1 MLWQDGER
9 VLSRVWRTDAEG
21 GPDVVLTV
29 TFATDQPTLASLER
43 LAHEYSL
50 RNELDAAWAVRPLE
64 LKHDGGRPLLVLEDP
79 GGEPLERV
87 LGRPLEIGPFLR
99 LAIATSAALAQIH
112 RHGLVHKDI
121 KPAHV
126 FVNRTTGQVKLTGFG
141 IASRLPRER
150 QAPGPPEFISGT
162 LAYLAPE
169 QTGRMNRSIDSRSDL
184 YALGVTLYQLV
195 TGSLP
200 FAATDPMDWVHC
212 HIARKPV
219 PPSERMPNVP
229 AAVSAIVMKLLAK
242 AAEERY
248 QTAAG
253 LERDLRYCLA
263 EWEDRA
269 FVNGF
274 PLAQQDAPDRLLIPE
289 KLYGR
294 AHEVETLLSSFDRVV
309 KYGIPEL
316 VLVSGYSGIG
326 KSSVI
331 NELHSILV
339 PPRGLFA
346 SGKFDQHK
354 HDIPYSTLV
363 QASQSLVRSLLSKA
377 DTELTRWRDA
387 FQNALN
393 PNGRLIVDLVP
404 ELKLIIGEQPAVPEL
419 TPQDAQR
426 RFQMT
431 FERFIG
437 VFARPEHPLVL
448 FLDDLQWLDA
458 ATLDLLGNL
467 ATRSDLQHL
476 MLIGAYRDNE
486 VTATHPLMRKLDAIK
501 AAGGKVAEIT
511 LAPLAREHLAQL
523 IADALRCA
531 GERAASLAQ
540 LVHEKTGGNP
550 FFTIQFLSSL
560 ADEGMLTFDYDVA
573 RWSWDPDRI
582 HAKGYTDNV
591 VDLMVGKLTRLP
603 AETQEALRLLACLG
617 NIAETTTLSI
627 VYGTSEAQIQ
637 AALWDAVRQELVE
650 RLGDSYKFTHDRV
663 QEAAY
668 SLIPEAVRTAT
679 HLRIGRLLAMQTP
692 SEKQGEAIFEI
703 AGQFN
708 RGDLANIAASERERI
723 AELNLMAGKRAKAA
737 TAYVSALR
745 YLTAGAALLSEEYW
759 ESRHVLIFELELHC
773 AECEFLTG
781 AVSTG
786 ALRLEKLSTRTANAI
801 EDSAVA
807 CLRVDLYVS
816 RGQIERAIAVC
827 LDYLRKQGIE
837 WSSHPSMQEAR
848 REYDRISAQL
858 RSYAIEDL
866 IDLPLTNNPT
876 ALATLNVLSKLVPTF
891 TDVNLLSLGICH
903 AVALG
908 LEHGHGDGSCVAYV
922 LLGMLAG
929 SHFGHYEAGYRLARL
944 GYELVEQ
951 RGLRRFQAPT
961 YQPFAD
967 RVMPW
972 TKPIKACR
980 DLLHRA
986 LDAAN
991 KLGPITYVAFNGEE
1005 MTTNLLAAGDPLQDV
1020 QRQAESSLEIARRA
1034 QFGLVCD
1041 LNTLQLAFIR
1051 TLRGLTREFGCF
1063 DDEQFDEHRFERRIS
1078 NNQALAAVEC
1088 RYWVRKLQAR
1098 FFAGDYAAAIEAST
1112 RAKRLLWTSLGRF
1125 EEAEYEFY
1133 GGLACAASFD
1143 TAEADDRRQHLD
1155 ALRSHHAR
1163 VDEWAGHC
1171 AENFATR
1178 AALLKAEI
1186 ARIEGRELEAEHLYE
1201 QSIRSAH
1208 SSGFMHNEALAN
1220 ELAARFYAERGF
1232 DKIAQMYRRDARYG
1246 YVRWGADG
1254 KVRQLDEMYPQL
1266 RTEGPS
1272 LGPTSTTGSMSTFG
1286 APVEQLDLT
1295 TVIKVLQAASGEIV
1309 PAKFMDTLLRT
1320 AIEQAGAERGL
1331 LVLARGAE
1339 LRVAAEAATCGD
1351 ATVVQLRDQPM
1362 TADALPESVLHY
1374 VMRARESMILDDAA
1388 AQSPFSEDQYIRQR
1402 RSRSIVC
1409 LPLINQAELIGVL
1422 YLENNLAPRVFA
1434 PARIA
1439 VLKLLASQAAISLE
1453 NTRLFGDLQQR
1464 EAKIRRL
1471 VESNIIGVLIWDLE
1485 GQIFE
1490 ANDEF
1495 LRIVGYDRED
1505 LVSGRLSWSALTP
1518 EEWLDRHR
1526 RQLTPELRLAGSLQP
1541 FEKEYFRK
1549 DGSRVPVLVGD
1560 ASFEESENQG
1570 VSFVLDLTE
1579 RKRRE
1584 DAQREMEMAL
1594 AHNNRVAT
1602 LGQLTASIS
1611 HEVKQPI
1618 SAAMTNAQAALRFL
1632 DADPPDLIEV
1642 RDALRDI
1649 VDNNRRAGEIVDG
1662 IRSLIKREPSRKGRL
1677 NINDTVRDVIRLV
1690 RREATSN
1697 GVSIQAHFDDDI
1709 PLIEGDRVQ
1718 LQQVILNLIMNAAE
1732 AMSGMS
1738 EEAREIL
1745 ISTGNAGTGVHVEVR
1760 DTGPGLASN
1769 TAEQLFDAFYTTKPN
1784 GLGLGLS
1791 ICRSIVE
1798 AHGGLLRASNNVP
1811 RGAVFQFTLSDRPGP
1826 PA

>member
-1 MLWQDGER
+1 M
-9 VLSRVWRTDAEG
+9 
-21 GPDVVLTV
+21 
-29 TFATDQPTLASLER
+29 
-43 LAHEYSL
+43 
-50 RNELDAAWAVRPLE
+50 
-64 LKHDGGRPLLVLEDP
+64 
-79 GGEPLERV
+79 
-87 LGRPLEIGPFLR
+87 
-99 LAIATSAALAQIH
+99 
-112 RHGLVHKDI
+112 
-121 KPAHV
+121 
-126 FVNRTTGQVKLTGFG
+126 
-141 IASRLPRER
+141 
-150 QAPGPPEFISGT
+150 
-162 LAYLAPE
+162 APE
-169 QTGRMNRSIDSRSDL
+169 QTGRMNRSIDARSDL
-184 YALGVTLYQLV
+184 YALGVSFYQML

-200 FAATDPMDWVHC
+200 FTADDPMDWVHC

-219 PPSERMPNVP
+219 PPCERRANVP
-229 AAVSAIVMKLLAK
+229 VAVSAIIMKLLAK

-253 LERDLRYCLA
+253 VEGDLRHCLA

-269 FVNGF
+269 SVDDF
-274 PLAQQDAPDRLLIPE
+274 PLGQQDTPDRLLIPE

-294 AHEVETLLSSFDRVV
+294 EREVETLLASLDRVV
-309 KYGIPEL
+309 KNGTPEL
-316 VLVSGYSGIG
+316 ALISGYSGIG
-326 KSSVI
+326 KSSVV
-331 NELHSILV
+331 NELHRVLV
-339 PPRGLFA
+339 APRGLFA
-346 SGKFDQHK
+346 SGKFDQNRGE
-354 HDIPYSTLV
+354 IPYATMA
-363 QASQSLVRSLLSKA
+363 QAFQGLIQPLLGKIELELSKWRA
-377 DTELTRWRDA
+377 DFL
-387 FQNALN
+387 QAL
-393 PNGRLIVDLVP
+393 GSEGALILNLVP
-404 ELKLIIGEQPAVPEL
+404 ELKLIIGEQPAVPDL
-419 TPQDAQR
+419 PPTDAKA
-426 RFQMT
+426 RFQSV
-431 FERFIG
+431 FRRFIG
-437 VFARPEHPLVL
+437 VFAKPEHPLAL

-458 ATLDLLGNL
+458 ATVDVIENLL
-467 ATRSDLQHL
+467 TQPDVHHL
-476 MLIGAYRDNE
+476 LLIGAYRSNE
-486 VTATHPLMRKLDAIK
+486 VGPSHPLMRKL
-501 AAGGKVAEIT
+501 AEIRESGAPVSDII
-511 LAPLAREHLAQL
+511 LAPLACEDIELLVAETLRSDLAE
-523 IADALRCA
+523 AKALARLVY
-531 GERAASLAQ
+531 EKAA
-540 LVHEKTGGNP
+540 GNP
-550 FFTIQFLSSL
+550 FFSIQFISNL
-560 ADEGMLTFDYDVA
+560 AEEALLVFDYTKG
-573 RWSWDPDRI
+573 RWRWNLDKIRG
-582 HAKGYTDNV
+582 KGHSDNV
-591 VDLMVGKLTRLP
+591 VDLMVEKLNRLP
-603 AETQEALRLLACLG
+603 AESRFALQQFACIGNSADFDTLAICLETTEDETHADLWAGLRLG
-617 NIAETTTLSI
+617 
-627 VYGTSEAQIQ
+627 
-637 AALWDAVRQELVE
+637 LVL
-650 RLGDSYKFTHDRV
+650 RLDSSYKFAHDRI

-668 SLIPEAVRTAT
+668 SFIPERKRADA
-679 HLRIGRLLAMQTP
+679 HLRIGRLLLTRVP
-692 SEKQGEAIFEI
+692 LDKREDAIFEI

-708 RGDLANIAASERERI
+708 RGDLANIAASERVRI
-723 AELNLMAGKRAKAA
+723 AELNLMAGKRAKAS

-801 EDSAVA
+801 EDFAVA

-816 RGQIERAIAVC
+816 RGQVERAIAVC

-929 SHFGHYEAGYRLARL
+929 SHFGDYEAGYRLARL

-1005 MTTNLLAAGDPLQDV
+1005 MTTNLLAAGDPLPDV

-1051 TLRGLTREFGCF
+1051 TLRGLTRKFGCF

-1078 NNQALAAVEC
+1078 NNQALAAAEC
-1088 RYWVRKLQAR
+1088 RYWVRRLQAR

-1178 AALLKAEI
+1178 SALLKAEI
-1186 ARIEGRELEAEHLYE
+1186 ARIEGRQLEAEHLYE
-1201 QSIRSAH
+1201 QAIRSAH
-1208 SSGFMHNEALAN
+1208 SSGFIHNEALAN
-1220 ELAARFYAERGF
+1220 ELTARFYAERGF
-1232 DKIAQMYRRDARYG
+1232 DKIAQMYLRDARYG

-1254 KVRQLDEMYPQL
+1254 KVRQLDEMYPRL
-1266 RTEGPS
+1266 RMEAPS
-1272 LGPTSTTGSMSTFG
+1272 LGPMSTVGPMSTIG
-1286 APVEQLDLT
+1286 APVEQLDLA

-1309 PAKFMDTLLRT
+1309 PEKFMDTLMRT

-1331 LVLARGAE
+1331 LVLARGDE
-1339 LRVAAEAATCGD
+1339 LRIAAEAATCGD
-1351 ATVVQLRDQPM
+1351 AAAVQLRDQPT

-1388 AQSPFSEDQYIRQR
+1388 TQPPFNEDPYIRQR

-1485 GQIFE
+1485 GQIVE

-1526 RQLTPELRLAGSLQP
+1526 RQSTPELWVAGSLQP

-1579 RKRRE
+1579 RKRGE
-1584 DAQREMEMAL
+1584 DALREMQMAL

-1602 LGQLTASIS
+1602 VGQLTASIS

-1618 SAAMTNAQAALRFL
+1618 SGAMTNAQAALRFL
-1632 DADPPDLIEV
+1632 NADPPDLVEV
-1642 RDALRDI
+1642 REALKDI

-1662 IRSLIKREPSRKGRL
+1662 LRALIKREPPRKSRL
-1677 NINDTVRDVIRLV
+1677 NINEAIREVIGLA

-1697 GVSIQAHFDDDI
+1697 GVSIQTQFDDDM

-1718 LQQVILNLIMNAAE
+1718 LQQVILNLIMNAVE
-1732 AMSGMS
+1732 AMSGMP
-1738 EEAREIL
+1738 EEAREVFIN
-1745 ISTGNAGTGVHVEVR
+1745 TGNAATGVHVEVR
-1760 DTGPGLASN
+1760 DSGPGLAPN
-1769 TAEQLFDAFYTTKPN
+1769 TVEQLFDAFYTTKPN

-1798 AHGGLLRASNNVP
+1798 AHGGLLRASNNMP
-1811 RGAVFQFTLSDRPGP
+1811 RGAVFQFTLNDRSGP
-1826 PA
+1826 AA